1 MASTSAG
8 MRRNRQRLKCSE
20 VNWKFTP
27 TALLS
32 ESSDSFKPVDLST
45 SSNLSPGTNNDP
57 TSREFASKMQAKRDF
72 AFLYRP
78 ATNGNLLQVVRRKH
92 FAPATMKEIGKAQL
106 QIAEVLSNR
115 SLAIEENEESPTKQA
130 SIKCKFPYKSMSTRP
145 KRRSNH
151 WIPRINVPNSQP
163 NSPRRPD
170 KRDGLLRAS
179 ITIPTESVKP
189 SPAPLF
195 VFRRP
200 KRSLQMLELHQQTK
214 KDLSLTPLPERR
226 KSRSVH
232 NFPKQ
237 NTKSRSPGIKLQAKI
252 DSKDLQAAL
261 RSPPEPQAGFEEAT
275 FDPLS
280 PTAGRKLIERAKF
293 LLSQEV
299 LKRHKGSKRPLM
311 DLQLRSLLQ
320 PAS

>member
-8 MRRNRQRLKCSE
+8 IRKTRQRLQLSAVKS
-20 VNWKFTP
+20 KPTP
-27 TALLS
+27 LSLLS
-32 ESSDSFKPVDLST
+32 ESSDSFKPVDLS
-45 SSNLSPGTNNDP
+45 SSGTNNDP
-57 TSREFASKMQAKRDF
+57 TPRDVVSKMQGKRDF
-72 AFLYRP
+72 ALLYRP
-78 ATNGNLLQVVRRKH
+78 ATNGNVLKVVRRKH
-92 FAPATMKEIGKAQL
+92 FGPATLKEIGKAQL
-106 QIAEVLSNR
+106 QVAEVLSNR
-115 SLAIEENEESPTKQA
+115 SLAIEENEETPIKHA

-145 KRRSNH
+145 KRRNNLWAS
-151 WIPRINVPNSQP
+151 RINVPISQP
-163 NSPRRPD
+163 NSPRRPE
-170 KRDGLLRAS
+170 KRDDLLRAS

-200 KRSLQMLELHQQTK
+200 KQSLQMFEIHQQTK
-214 KDLSLTPLPERR
+214 KDLSITPIPERR

-237 NTKSRSPGIKLQAKI
+237 STKSASPMIKLQGKI
-252 DSKDLQAAL
+252 DSKELQTAL
-261 RSPPEPQAGFEEAT
+261 RSPVELQADFEDAT
-275 FDPLS
+275 FDPFS

-311 DLQLRSLLQ
+311 DLQLRTLLQ
-320 PAS
+320 PAA